1 MIITPKF
8 QFVEGSFD
16 TITTKMVCVSKPQDV
31 SVELCVKERDD
42 NGWNIPIASIE
53 LHSSNLY
60 VDGEKVFEDAVKLG
74 EEIARR
80 WNECETKL

>member
-16 TITTKMVCVSKPQDV
+16 TATSKMVCVSKSEDV
-31 SVELCVKERDD
+31 SVELCIKERDD
-42 NGWNIPIASIE
+42 KGWNIPIASIE

-60 VDGEKVFEDAVKLG
+60 VDGKEVFEDARKLG

-80 WNECETKL
+80 WNECDIKL